1 MEERSSYGYQI
12 GGINKLLCR
21 VLQKEIRLS
30 LLLQELGFSDDEI
43 NIIRTEYLDSLLVL
57 IVDTLKEY
65 IYAREDAERYWLILN
80 RRFGLIGG
88 KGETFQ
94 EIGVELGISR
104 ERVRQLEKKAIR
116 KLALPSRKKLLK
128 EKISY
133 QVSVWLR
140 GISHYSI
147 VTPEP
152 FNVNGSVEQKNDKK
166 VPDYVMEKRKK
177 FPRAY
182 EPWSVEEEKFLQAE
196 FLKNKNTKQLSGLF
210 QRSEGAIKS
219 RLRKLNLIDMVYEMF

>member
-1 MEERSSYGYQI
+1 MDERSSYGYQI

-21 VLQKEIRLS
+21 VLKKETRLS

-43 NIIRTEYLDSLLVL
+43 YIIRTEHLDSLLVL
-57 IVDTLKEY
+57 IADTLKEY
-65 IYAREDAERYWLILN
+65 IFAREDAERYWLILN
-80 RRFGLIGG
+80 RRFGLTGR

-116 KLALPSRKKLLK
+116 KLALPGRKKLLK
-128 EKISY
+128 EKISNK
-133 QVSVWLR
+133 VSAWLI
-140 GISHYSI
+140 GISRYSM
-147 VTPEP
+147 VNPEP
-152 FNVNGSVEQKNDKK
+152 INIYCTVTQKNDNEA
-166 VPDYVMEKRKK
+166 PDYVIEQRKK

-182 EPWSVEEEKFLQAE
+182 EPWSVEEEKFLQTE
-196 FLKNKNTKQLSGLF
+196 FLKNKNIKQLSGLF